1 MNITCYNPQDKGGL
15 FPAEYKREELC
26 NDRKHDTAPLD
37 PNHTHFVLV
46 DNGTEN
52 TYGTEIEFRA
62 ALEEHI
68 SQTKVIEK
76 GKLGWNSEGYSHQY
90 HLLTGTALQM

>member
-1 MNITCYNPQDKGGL
+1 M
-15 FPAEYKREELC
+15 
-26 NDRKHDTAPLD
+26 
-37 PNHTHFVLV
+37 